1 MNALLGALLFLE
13 TLQPGTLPRQWRPSG
28 PQCTEVPDWQVHEY
42 NANLFIIRES
52 GCTNYE
58 KPFLYLIF
66 GENKALLQD
75 TGAGVTDIDRL
86 IPRLL
91 SQWAKRANKP
101 VPPLLVVHS
110 HSHGDHTAGDKQL
123 AALPNVTV
131 VPAKPAEIE
140 TALQMPGWPETP
152 GVIDLGN
159 RVIDAIA
166 IPGHDTA
173 DLALYDRQ
181 TGLLFTGDTLYPGR
195 LYVRNFPEYVKSV
208 DRLAAF
214 TATRPVSHILG
225 THIEQARTPFTDYK
239 VRTVY
244 QPDEAVLE
252 LSRGDLLELQA
263 ALAAM
268 QGKPR
273 RQELSRFTISPRMTL
288 PGAQ

>member
-1 MNALLGALLFLE
+1 MLVFLGLLFVLE
-13 TLQPGTLPRQWRPSG
+13 SIQPGTLPRQWRPSG
-28 PQCTEVPDWQVHEY
+28 PNCLEVPDWQVHEY
-42 NANLFIIRES
+42 NPNLYIIRES

-66 GENKALLQD
+66 GENRALLQD
-75 TGAGVTDIDRL
+75 TGAGKTDIDLL

-91 SQWAKRANKP
+91 TDWAKRNNKP

-110 HSHGDHTAGDKQL
+110 HSHGDHTSGDKQL

-131 VPAKPAEIE
+131 VPAKPEEIE
-140 TALQMPGWPETP
+140 KALNIRNWPTQT
-152 GVIDLGN
+152 GTIDLGG
-159 RVIDAIA
+159 RLVDAIP
-166 IPGHDTA
+166 IPGHDSA

-181 TGLLFTGDTLYPGR
+181 TALLLTGDTFYPGR
-195 LYVRNFPEYVKSV
+195 LYVRNFPVYVESIN
-208 DRLAAF
+208 RLVAF
-214 TATRPVSHILG
+214 TADKPVAHILG
-225 THIEQARTPFTDYK
+225 THIEQTRTPFTDYK

-252 LSRGDLLELQA
+252 LSRGDLLELQS

-273 RQELSRFTISPRMTL
+273 RQELSRFTIFPRVVL
-288 PGAQ
+288 P